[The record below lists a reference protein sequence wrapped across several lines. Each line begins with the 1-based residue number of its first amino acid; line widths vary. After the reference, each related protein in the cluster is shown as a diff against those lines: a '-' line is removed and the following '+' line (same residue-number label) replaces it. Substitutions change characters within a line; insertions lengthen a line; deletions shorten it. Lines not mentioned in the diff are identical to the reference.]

1 MRVDEDVV
9 VIVRG
14 LEVVVERAGGLF
26 LGRRDTIEAFAD
38 PPVFLGR
45 FEGRGWYAARARP
58 SVELPAELAFASV
71 RSLFSELPEPT
82 LHILGRALAGVEF
95 DETHRYCGR
104 CGTATQQDA
113 AASDGRE
120 LSVGEQTRRCPSCG
134 LSVHPRIAPA
144 VIVLVERDDRVLLA
158 RSARFPPGR
167 FSAVAGFVEIG
178 ESLEQAAAREVGE
191 EVGVQIRDLKYFDS
205 QPWPFGRSLMIGFS
219 ATYAGGALTPDGH
232 EIVEADWFSREQ
244 LPDLPPKVSIARRLI
259 DAFVRRSA
267 PLS

>member
-1 MRVDEDVV
+1 MTTNDDVV
-9 VIVRG
+9 VLVRE
-14 LEVVVERAGGLF
+14 LDVVVERAGGLF
-26 LGRRDTIEAFAD
+26 LGRRDDLPAFAD
-38 PPVFLGR
+38 APVFLGR
-45 FEGRGWYAARARP
+45 FEDRGWYAARARP
-58 SVELPAELAFASV
+58 DVELPAELAFASV

-82 LHILGRALAGVEF
+82 LNILGRALAGVEF
-95 DETHRYCGR
+95 AETHRRCGR
-104 CGTATQQDA
+104 CGTATEPGA
-113 AASDGRE
+113 AASDARE
-120 LSVGEQTRRCPSCG
+120 PSAGELTRRCPSCG

-191 EVGVQIRDLKYFDS
+191 EVGVQIRDLTYFGS

-219 ATYAGGALTPDGH
+219 ATYAGGTLTPDGV
-232 EIVEADWFSREQ
+232 EIVEADWFSRDR

-259 DAFVRRSA
+259 DAFVQRPAPRS
-267 PLS
+267 